1 MAVKKK
7 KRLGRAGA
15 SPEELAS
22 SPEVTESDTDTGA
35 EEKPAKKPL
44 KKKVATPKPVVA
56 ESDDDSE
63 WELEETDRNIV
74 NTKQFISIVVGT
86 GVDEMTVNRFWMNNS
101 KVLVA
106 TVDQQSATITKVEIE
121 PTEFGQELAEALWD
135 AVEGEGQDPATVNVA
150 EDGWHYQY
158 EIEF

>member
-1 MAVKKK
+1 MAIKKK

-22 SPEVTESDTDTGA
+22 PEVDESDTDTGTD
-35 EEKPAKKPL
+35 KKPTKKPV
-44 KKKVATPKPVVA
+44 KKKVATPKPVVV
-56 ESDDDSE
+56 ESDDDSD
-63 WELEETDRNIV
+63 WELAETDTNII
-74 NTKQFISIVVGT
+74 NATQFVSKVLAGM
-86 GVDEMTVNRFWMNNS
+86 DEMTVNRFWMNNR

-106 TVDQQSATITKVEIE
+106 TVDQQSTTITKVEIE

-135 AVEGEGQDPATVNVA
+135 AIEGEGQDPTTINVS